1 VKDIVEDFG
10 DNWKL
15 IKVEEHTT
23 VSQVLQ
29 IMNENHIIS
38 VPVEKSNGNGILG
51 IVDMLDLITFCTAK
65 FSSVSLLAEDSYRQ
79 MEEFSQKPVKHLLDI
94 SGRNHYVALS
104 YTASLN
110 ELLTT
115 LSNSHRVVVINEN
128 KKVIGM
134 ITQSKMIEFLYKR
147 RSNWTDIMHQR
158 VQNLQKSVESINM
171 KEFVIEAFK
180 RIWEKQISGL
190 AVVND
195 EGILVGNISASDLLR
210 THTSPSGEIIHDLY
224 QPIKKFLNI
233 RKDMKDRVMMM
244 DLPECKPIAVSSMDT
259 LETSLI
265 KCLDSH
271 IHRVFIQD
279 NKGKP
284 VGVISLSDI
293 IRQFVVTL

>member
-1 VKDIVEDFG
+1 
-10 DNWKL
+10 
-15 IKVEEHTT
+15 
-23 VSQVLQ
+23 
-29 IMNENHIIS
+29 
-38 VPVEKSNGNGILG
+38 
-51 IVDMLDLITFCTAK
+51 
-65 FSSVSLLAEDSYRQ
+65 
-79 MEEFSQKPVKHLLDI
+79 
-94 SGRNHYVALS
+94 
-104 YTASLN
+104 
-110 ELLTT
+110 
-115 LSNSHRVVVINEN
+115 
-128 KKVIGM
+128 M

-233 RKDMKDRVMMM
+233 RKDIKDRVMMM
-244 DLPECKPIAVSSMDT
+244 DLPECKPIAVSSTDT